1 MKPKPGSVIGI
12 DIGGTNIK
20 LGTVTPA
27 GKIIIRKQLET
38 RIELGPEPTIERLA
52 QTIRALTK
60 QTKISGVGI
69 GVAGLIDHTLG
80 IVRIPPN
87 LPGWDGVRLKDIVER
102 KTGLPV
108 YVGNDVNAC
117 VLGELYFGAGRGRED
132 VFCLTLG
139 TGVGGG
145 IISGGRLI
153 LGANDAA
160 GEIGHTIIEPNG
172 PRCKCGNYGCLERLV
187 GAEYIVAN
195 AIAEL
200 KTRKSSILDLALG
213 DINKITPKIISR
225 AAQQGDEVALKIIE
239 TIGYYVGLGIVNVVH
254 LLDPAV
260 VVIGGGIA
268 RAGKILLD
276 SIKKTAA
283 CRIMMYRDR
292 KLKICLSKLGSD
304 AGILGAS
311 CFARHPQ
318 KRK

>member
-1 MKPKPGSVIGI
+1 MKQKTGSVIGI

-27 GKIIIRKQLET
+27 GKITVRKQLET
-38 RIELGPEPTIERLA
+38 RVELGPEPTIERLA
-52 QTIRALTK
+52 LTIQALSK
-60 QTKISGVGI
+60 RTKISGVGI
-69 GVAGLIDHTLG
+69 GIAGLIDHTLG

-87 LPGWDGVRLKDIVER
+87 LPGWDGVRLKDTIEQ

-108 YVGNDVNAC
+108 HVGNDVNAC
-117 VLGELYFGAGRGRED
+117 VMGELYFGAGKGNAD

-145 IISGGRLI
+145 IISDGRLI
-153 LGANDAA
+153 FGANDAA
-160 GEIGHTIIEPNG
+160 GEIGHTIIEPDG
-172 PRCKCGNYGCLERLV
+172 PRCKCGNDGCLERLV
-187 GAEYIVAN
+187 GAEYIVER

-213 DINKITPKIISR
+213 DTTIITPRIISR
-225 AAQQGDEVALKIIE
+225 AAQQGDEVAREIVE
-239 TIGYYVGLGIVNVVH
+239 TIGFYVGLAIVNVVH

-268 RAGKILLD
+268 KAGKMLLD
-276 SIKKTAA
+276 SIQKTAA
-283 CRIMMYRDR
+283 SRIMMCRGR
-292 KLKICLSKLGSD
+292 KLKICLSRLGSD